1 MSEKRKVA
9 GLMVRIY
16 AETHRE
22 LRHYAIDAGKSIREL
37 VEDVIED
44 VILRK
49 AREAKTLGMGARA

>member
-1 MSEKRKVA
+1 
-9 GLMVRIY
+9 MVRIS

-37 VEDVIED
+37 VEAVIED

-49 AREAKTLGMGARA
+49 AREAKLAGEKV